1 MNADVMAGLGAAFS
15 AYGNNYQ
22 DQQRLQREEQS
33 AMRKAQMAADLEMRL
48 TKAKMEYAKANPTYG
63 KFVQGRFG
71 DVLGFDEQ
79 GNAKQ
84 VYTAPEEERQSY
96 KDEYAAQRAYKEA
109 QAGNAEMKALLAPM
123 LAGAKVGRDEAA
135 AGKDERWVPAPPK
148 AQKDPNELD
157 ASGWLQA
164 VTRFLPNDFQEMSP
178 EEKREVWA
186 AAEKTVK
193 AQGYRKAGDPVQ
205 PTGIIAPPPPD
216 VDKIDLM
223 NW

>member
-1 MNADVMAGLGAAFS
+1 MNADMMAGLGAAFS

-48 TKAKMEYAKANPTYG
+48 MKAKMEYAKANPTYG

-71 DVLGFDEQ
+71 DVLGFDDQ

-96 KDEYAAQRAYKEA
+96 KDEYAAQQAYKEA
-109 QAGNAEMKALLAPM
+109 QASNAEMKALLAPM
-123 LAGAKVGRDEAA
+123 AAAAQANRDNAA
-135 AGKDERWVPAPPK
+135 AGKDSKWVPSTPK
-148 AQKDPNELD
+148 TPKDPNTLTAAEWVNALSKFLPSDYGDLD
-157 ASGWLQA
+157 PAEKAQAMASAEQTLQA
-164 VTRFLPNDFQEMSP
+164 
-178 EEKREVWA
+178 
-186 AAEKTVK
+186 
-193 AQGYRKAGDPVQ
+193 QGLRKAGGAPAPAVGLAAPVV
-205 PTGIIAPPPPD
+205 D
-216 VDKIDLM
+216 VDTSDLM